1 MDRVSELLDKIFRS
15 NFSNEEKDKLQLLNT
30 QNEKNYERYIKELKK
45 NKELICKIE
54 SLHSFIENQIKKVK
68 LQEEDLSLYL
78 GKLIAYQTV
87 LNYMEGLNVS
97 KTCNWIL

>member
-15 NFSNEEKDKLQLLNT
+15 NFSNEEKDKLQLLNA

-68 LQEEDLSLYL
+68 LQEEDLPLYL

-87 LNYMEGLNVS
+87 LNYMEEL
-97 KTCNWIL
+97 CQ

>member
-1 MDRVSELLDKIFRS
+1 MDKVSELLDKIFRS

-87 LNYMEGLNVS
+87 LNYMEELNVS

>member
-1 MDRVSELLDKIFRS
+1 MDKVSELLDKIFRS
-15 NFSNEEKDKLQLLNT
+15 NFSNEEKDKLQLLNA

-87 LNYMEGLNVS
+87 LNYMEELNVS
-97 KTCNWIL
+97 KTCN

>member
-87 LNYMEGLNVS
+87 LNYMEGL
-97 KTCNWIL
+97 CQ

>member
-15 NFSNEEKDKLQLLNT
+15 NFSNEEKDKVQLLNA

-87 LNYMEGLNVS
+87 LNYMEELNVS

>member
-1 MDRVSELLDKIFRS
+1 MDKVSELLDKIFRS
-15 NFSNEEKDKLQLLNT
+15 NFSNEEKDKLPLLNA

-54 SLHSFIENQIKKVK
+54 SLQSFIENQIKEVK

-87 LNYMEGLNVS
+87 LNYMEEL
-97 KTCNWIL
+97 CQ

>member
-15 NFSNEEKDKLQLLNT
+15 NFSNEEKDKLQLLNA

-87 LNYMEGLNVS
+87 LNYMEELNVS
-97 KTCNWIL
+97 KTCN

>member
-1 MDRVSELLDKIFRS
+1 MDKVSELLDKIFRS

-87 LNYMEGLNVS
+87 LNYMEELNVS
-97 KTCNWIL
+97 KTCN

>member
-1 MDRVSELLDKIFRS
+1 MDKVSELLDKIFRS
-15 NFSNEEKDKLQLLNT
+15 NFSNEEKDKVQLLNA

-54 SLHSFIENQIKKVK
+54 SLQSFIENQIKKVK

-87 LNYMEGLNVS
+87 LNYMEELNVS

>member
-1 MDRVSELLDKIFRS
+1 MDKVSELLDKIFRS
-15 NFSNEEKDKLQLLNT
+15 NFSNEEKDKLHLLNA

-54 SLHSFIENQIKKVK
+54 SLQSFIKNQIKKVK

-87 LNYMEGLNVS
+87 LNYMGEKNVS
-97 KTCNWIL
+97 KTCN

>member
-1 MDRVSELLDKIFRS
+1 MWGTIKMDKVSELLDKIFRS
-15 NFSNEEKDKLQLLNT
+15 NFSNEEKDKLQLLNA

-54 SLHSFIENQIKKVK
+54 SLQSFIENQIKKVK

-87 LNYMEGLNVS
+87 LNHMEEL
-97 KTCNWIL
+97 CQ

>member
-1 MDRVSELLDKIFRS
+1 MDKVSELLDKIFRS

-54 SLHSFIENQIKKVK
+54 SLQSFIENQIKKVK

-87 LNYMEGLNVS
+87 LNYMEELNVS
-97 KTCNWIL
+97 KTCN

>member
-1 MDRVSELLDKIFRS
+1 MDKVSELLDKIFRS
-15 NFSNEEKDKLQLLNT
+15 NFSNEEKDKVQLLNA

-87 LNYMEGLNVS
+87 LNYMEELNVS
-97 KTCNWIL
+97 KTCN

>member
-15 NFSNEEKDKLQLLNT
+15 NFSNEEKDKVQLLNA

-45 NKELICKIE
+45 NKELIGKIE

-87 LNYMEGLNVS
+87 LNYMEEL
-97 KTCNWIL
+97 CQ

>member
-15 NFSNEEKDKLQLLNT
+15 NFSNEEKDKLQLLNA

-54 SLHSFIENQIKKVK
+54 SLCSFIENQIKKVK

-87 LNYMEGLNVS
+87 LNYMEEL
-97 KTCNWIL
+97 CQ

>member
-1 MDRVSELLDKIFRS
+1 MDKVSELLDKIFRS

-87 LNYMEGLNVS
+87 LNYMEEL
-97 KTCNWIL
+97 CQ

>member
-15 NFSNEEKDKLQLLNT
+15 NFSNEEKDKVQLLNA

-54 SLHSFIENQIKKVK
+54 SLRSFIENQIKKVK
-68 LQEEDLSLYL
+68 LQEEDSSLYL

-87 LNYMEGLNVS
+87 LNYMEEL
-97 KTCNWIL
+97 CQ

>member
-1 MDRVSELLDKIFRS
+1 MDKVSELLDKIFRS
-15 NFSNEEKDKLQLLNT
+15 NFSNEEKDKLQLLNA

-87 LNYMEGLNVS
+87 LNYMEEL
-97 KTCNWIL
+97 CQ